1 MVSFPMPKL
10 QSRSRWQY
18 GGGFTVL
25 VSLSRKSLF
34 VRILKNGVWT
44 VEGTLPQNFVGGV
57 AHAEIAKADGRII
70 RVFHTE

>member
-1 MVSFPMPKL
+1 MGADL
-10 QSRSRWQY
+10 QSPRELEQEKPFCAY
-18 GGGFTVL
+18 
-25 VSLSRKSLF
+25 
-34 VRILKNGVWT
+34 LKNGVWT